1 MALPAP
7 NESPFFPLPREAPL
21 PERPGGLAP
30 RVRPSRPVAALLV
43 LLLTGAGA
51 FLRFWNG
58 AGQSLRLD
66 EGFSIRWSAAPLV
79 PVTRGGTEV
88 VRSIFQVTAADVHPP
103 GYFLLLHFWMQAFG
117 ANLAVLRLPS
127 EIAGTLA
134 VPVVYLLG
142 ERLYSRGV
150 GLFAALLTAFS
161 PFMTWHSQEARMY
174 PFLLLFTLLSTY
186 GLVLALRHGRAWGWV
201 LFGVSSCLA
210 IYTQYY
216 AFFVLFA
223 QALFILLHWRQ
234 YARRQLLIWFTIM
247 MLLAISYVPWVL
259 TFRANYHGASDPGL
273 QMPTLYTPFTLLSTF
288 LFGYLSTPTTSNV
301 IAAWPLLVVASL
313 LFGIFAGRINRRASF
328 LWLLFLVPI
337 LMAFLITFTL
347 RPFLSDRYLIVSL
360 PALYILLAIALDRFR
375 GTGIKILAAL
385 LLIGVSL
392 GAWAIEERSPLNPE
406 VQDYR
411 SAVNYIEAH
420 ARPGD
425 AVALDSY
432 YNQDAW
438 SYYSRLNLPIYDFP
452 LQPNPI
458 SGAVPQVTKSA
469 FESYLQE
476 ITAGRTR
483 LWVAYYLETNYDPRN
498 IVRNFLAYNTTG
510 HTVIYGGPYGR
521 NDTSHPNSFRNVQLV
536 LYRLIPRPAGVAQ
549 VRPETTQELRS
560 LSAISPSLREPFAS
574 PAGAFGA
581 HSPLMGTV
589 LAPTRPLRAWYFPS
603 LPPTQH
609 PITLTLFNPTSA
621 RISAH
626 ILGLP
631 TGERLVTVPAM
642 SNLDLTLPV
651 STGSSSP
658 ALAVRASGLIS
669 TTRSVSNRGTEYVE
683 NGTPLNRTSFQS
695 SQG

>member
-1 MALPAP
+1 MAVPIP
-7 NESPFFPLPREAPL
+7 DESPFFPLPHGAPL
-21 PERPGGLAP
+21 PERPG
-30 RVRPSRPVAALLV
+30 RFVSESRPSRSVAV
-43 LLLTGAGA
+43 LLMLALTGAAA
-51 FLRFWNG
+51 FLRFWNS

-66 EGFSIRWSAAPLV
+66 EGFSIRWAAAPLL

-88 VRSIFQVTAADVHPP
+88 VRSLFQVTASDVHPP

-117 ANLAVLRLPS
+117 ANLTVLRLPS

-142 ERLYSRGV
+142 ERLYSRSV
-150 GLFAALLTAFS
+150 GLIAALFTAFS

-186 GLVLALRHGRAWGWV
+186 GLVLALRHGRRSGWV
-201 LFGVSSCLA
+201 LFGIASCLA

-223 QALFILLHWRQ
+223 QTLFVLFHWRQ
-234 YARRQLLIWFTIM
+234 YPRRQLLTWFTIM
-247 MLLAISYVPWVL
+247 VLLAFSYVPWLL

-273 QMPTLYTPFTLLSTF
+273 QAPTLYTPFTLLSTF

-313 LFGIFAGRINRRASF
+313 ICGVFAGRINRRASF

-337 LMAFLITFTL
+337 LMAFLITFTV

-360 PALYILLAIALDRFR
+360 PALYILLAVALDRIR
-375 GTGIKILAAL
+375 GAGVKVLAAL
-385 LLIGVSL
+385 LVIGVSL
-392 GAWAIEERSPLNPE
+392 GSWAIEERSPLNPE

-411 SAVNYIEAH
+411 SAVQYIERH

-425 AVALDSY
+425 VVALDSY

-438 SYYSRLNLPIYDFP
+438 SYYSRLNLPTYDFP
-452 LQPNPI
+452 LPPNPV
-458 SGAVPQVTKSA
+458 SGAVPIVDQSA
-469 FESYLQE
+469 FEAYVRG

-498 IVRNFLAYNTTG
+498 IVRNFLAYNTAG

-521 NDTSHPNSFRNVQLV
+521 NDSSYPNSYRNVQLV
-536 LYRLIPRPAGVAQ
+536 LYRLIPRPAGSVQ

-560 LSAISPSLREPFAS
+560 LSATSPTLREPFAS
-574 PAGAFGA
+574 PTGAFGA
-581 HSPLMGTV
+581 HSPLIGTV
-589 LAPTRPLRAWYFPS
+589 IAPTRPLRAWYFPP
-603 LPPTQH
+603 LPPTQQAT
-609 PITLTLFNPTSA
+609 TLTLFNPTSA
-621 RISAH
+621 PVSAQ
-626 ILGLP
+626 IAGLA
-631 TGERLVTVPAM
+631 TGARTVTVPAT
-642 SNLDLTLPV
+642 SNLDLALPAT
-651 STGSSSP
+651 TGSSSP
-658 ALAVRASGLIS
+658 ALQVRASGLIS
-669 TTRSVSNRGTEYVE
+669 TVRTVSNGAKQYVE
-683 NGTPLNRTSFQS
+683 NGTPLNRPAIRS